1 MEDEA
6 EQEAE
11 TETEQHF
18 KERQRSYGKDA
29 VVNAGRE

>member
-18 KERQRSYGKDA
+18 KERQEVMGKTLQ
-29 VVNAGRE
+29 